1 MATPLENALDFLESF
16 GFFDVILPFLL
27 VFTIVFAILEK
38 SAIFGKEKIGDTMA
52 SRSSINSMVAFVI
65 ALFVVV
71 TKEIVQSLREALPQV
86 ALILVIVVSF
96 MMLAGSLS
104 KGDEPFNF
112 DDNNKNWKIFLTLT
126 LFTSVLAVFLN
137 SIGWLF
143 PILDY
148 VTANWDETF
157 IVSLIFLAIVIG
169 IILYIVRTPKEE
181 STS

>member
-1 MATPLENALDFLESF
+1 MATPLENALDFLESL
-16 GFFDVILPFLL
+16 GFFDVVLPFLL
-27 VFTIVFAILEK
+27 VFTIVYAILEK
-38 SAIFGKEKIGDTMA
+38 SAIFGKEKVGDTVA

-71 TKEIVQSLREALPQV
+71 TKEVVQSIKEALPQI
-86 ALILVIVVSF
+86 ALILVIIVSF

-112 DDNNKNWKIFLTLT
+112 ENNKNWKLFLTFT
-126 LFTSVLAVFLN
+126 LFISVLAVFLN

-148 VTANWDETF
+148 VTQNWDQTF
-157 IVSLIFLAIVIG
+157 IVSLIFLGIVVG

-181 STS
+181 NTS